1 MPQPALARPAAL
13 APAGAVQPSRRA
25 PAVDPAAWH
34 GAGRS
39 RPEGARAQVS
49 GRKRQVSGWSAAG
62 LHTLAAIVGL
72 LVSGWFAPAGPA
84 TPAHSELSSSAFL
97 WYRPPVA
104 QVAGSGEA
112 LETGRRLDCDLGRPD
127 LATAGRCRCSG
138 GVHKATRSCSSGRD
152 PGRGRPTVFG
162 RRLRFA
168 AGDRD
173 PPPNTNA
180 AQCHGVRVGCISQRS
195 IKCWGFGAR
204 LTIEAGVHH
213 SRLAL
218 GAQHSRAADRADSAT
233 MCLPLHALIIDPQ
246 NCPALHRHPGTTD

>member
-1 MPQPALARPAAL
+1 MGAGISWSTTTSSRPTSQRSTPPPSTRKPRPSRPPQPPNRAHPSLFPQMPRSSTNLLDTLGSYPAA
-13 APAGAVQPSRRA
+13 
-25 PAVDPAAWH
+25 
-34 GAGRS
+34 
-39 RPEGARAQVS
+39 
-49 GRKRQVSGWSAAG
+49 
-62 LHTLAAIVGL
+62 
-72 LVSGWFAPAGPA
+72 F
-84 TPAHSELSSSAFL
+84 
-97 WYRPPVA
+97 
-104 QVAGSGEA
+104 
-112 LETGRRLDCDLGRPD
+112 C

-233 MCLPLHALIIDPQ
+233 MCLPLHALIIDHQ